1 MRVHTGDDVVCK
13 PCHTGDD
20 VCDFP
25 CVIHNIM
32 YLIFK
37 ANVLLGVSEG
47 FMFNIISVLCEICYL
62 NINPGDYLKLG
73 HYIPHTMPSLR

>member
-1 MRVHTGDDVVCK
+1 MRVYTGDDVVCK

-37 ANVLLGVSEG
+37 RNVLLGVSEG
-47 FMFNIISVLCEICYL
+47 FMFKSISVLCEISYL
-62 NINPGDYLKLG
+62 NINPGDCLKLG
-73 HYIPHTMPSLR
+73 YIPHAMPSLR